1 MPFGIADPH
10 RVEGVA
16 FAQAVG
22 SATAGAV
29 VPVAEVG
36 DPDPLGVSTSDP
48 DVQPASANAIAAPAP
63 ASSERRVMIGP
74 SSAPRVTRRNLPVRG
89 RTRRPYGREVCT
101 PTLDVE
107 IDAPGRIR

>member
-48 DVQPASANAIAAPAP
+48 DVQPASANAIAAHAP

-74 SSAPRVTRRNLPVRG
+74 SSAPRVTRGTYRSAADASLD
-89 RTRRPYGREVCT
+89 GREACT

-107 IDAPGRIR
+107 IEAPGRIR